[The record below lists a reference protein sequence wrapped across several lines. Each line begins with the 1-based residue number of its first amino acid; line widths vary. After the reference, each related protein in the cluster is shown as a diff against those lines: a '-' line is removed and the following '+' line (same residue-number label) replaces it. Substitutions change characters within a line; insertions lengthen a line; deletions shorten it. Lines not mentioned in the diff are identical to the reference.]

1 MVPETSTAAREIAID
16 KLLYL
21 GKIRRWRE
29 NLMLKYGLPPISHL
43 NCIVQRW
50 LNDLDGGSPA
60 PLTIE
65 TG

>member
-1 MVPETSTAAREIAID
+1 MVPETATAAREIAID

-43 NCIVQRW
+43 NSRFR
-50 LNDLDGGSPA
+50 DLDGSAPA

>member
-43 NCIVQRW
+43 NCIVQRCPRFGIA
-50 LNDLDGGSPA
+50 NC
-60 PLTIE
+60 TNNQKE
-65 TG
+65 VV